1 MSVMSLFKNR
11 FFRKRASAE
20 PETIY
25 NSNETISVA
34 YPNLLRGEYAKCISA
49 TLAWMDSVPY
59 SEHILKHHNE
69 MLKMTEQELLRHC
82 SLNYDKGISEGEKHR
97 IYRKLNY
104 GPVKQMIDSGVLSL
118 MLAYSY
124 DSLGDFGSGLMW
136 KSHAASGGFPN
147 GKEFLPFEGWRI
159 VELSTVKNLS
169 KLGYLSEVEYVKSW
183 LSQDSLSFSY
193 IPRYI
198 IERDLLGKNMNI
210 DSLDRYKATIDYQSE
225 FYRINTG
232 HGEMIRHFSLRGIKA
247 IIDDA
252 IRSEHRMT
260 L

>member
-1 MSVMSLFKNR
+1 MSLFKNR

-25 NSNETISVA
+25 NGNQTILEV
-34 YPNLLRGEYAKCISA
+34 YPNLLRGEYTKCISA

-59 SEHILKHHNE
+59 SEHLLKHHNE
-69 MLKMTEQELLRHC
+69 MLKMTEPELLRHC
-82 SLNYDKGISEGEKHR
+82 SLNYDKGISDGERHR

-104 GPVKQMIDSGVLSL
+104 GPVKQMVGSGVLFL

-124 DSLGDFGSGLMW
+124 ESLGDFQSGLMW
-136 KSHAASGGFPN
+136 KSHAASGGLPN

-169 KLGYLSEVEYVKSW
+169 KLGYSSEVEYVKSW

-198 IERDLLGKNMNI
+198 IERDLLGENTNVE
-210 DSLDRYKATIDYQSE
+210 SLNRYKATIDYESE
-225 FYRINTG
+225 FYRIQTG
-232 HGEMIRHFSLRGIKA
+232 NGEIVRHFGLRGIKA
-247 IIDDA
+247 IIDDV
-252 IRSEHRMT
+252 IHTER
-260 L
+260 LIK